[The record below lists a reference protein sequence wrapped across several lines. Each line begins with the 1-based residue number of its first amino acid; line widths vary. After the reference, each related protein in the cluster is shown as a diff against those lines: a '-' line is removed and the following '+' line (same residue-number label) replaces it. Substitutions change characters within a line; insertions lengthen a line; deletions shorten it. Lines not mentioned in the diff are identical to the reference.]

1 MLNEKGLLSET
12 PTIKLLLTVFEENLT
27 GYLYIKRQEIVKALY
42 FKNGELV
49 WASSSSDVD
58 KIENILLLKGLVKPI
73 IIEELKREN
82 ELNKSA
88 GKLLLERGIITLEE
102 FIKFTKEQLGNII
115 ISVLNWREGEYRYVK
130 EPPPDNQFNLD
141 LNIMSFVFNFI
152 INDLD
157 ESIIMREIGSFHTK
171 LVRNFDEIKIK
182 KYSLSDKQKEILFIF
197 DNEIKLEDFLSRYSE
212 TNKRS
217 LLKIVYF
224 FLMAELILK
233 DEFELPDISTLDEKD
248 NKDDLGEFKI
258 ETKQDNLYIIDGY
271 KKEEEDENSVEK
283 EEDFDIQKMI
293 SEEEK
298 QGKSFNFIILFIVLI
313 FIIGS
318 IILYLLLS
326 ESKKENKIDNYN
338 KKEIINVEDRK
349 SIVKKDNKGFEILM
363 QKGDS
368 KQEKLDKSPDK
379 NKKNIENMGENKT
392 RNNYKSKRSESPDA
406 LSYFNQG
413 KYEIAAGIWKKEL
426 KKKNIKYTILLEYD
440 MLKESVFNAY
450 KKTKDKNRFFIIT
463 KKKNNRIG
471 FLVMWGMFD
480 TEHDAARALIELPG
494 FFLNQK
500 PSAKVIDLEQYI
512 E

>member
-1 MLNEKGLLSET
+1 MLNEKGFLSET

-27 GYLYIKRQEIVKALY
+27 GYLYIKKQEIVKALY

-73 IIEELKREN
+73 IIEELKKEN
-82 ELNKSA
+82 KLNKSS

-115 ISVLNWREGEYRYVK
+115 ISVLKWHEGEYRYVK

-141 LNIMSFVFNFI
+141 LNIMNFVFNFI

-157 ESIIMREIGSFHTK
+157 ESIIMKEIGSFHTK
-171 LVRNFDEIKIK
+171 LVRNFDERKIK
-182 KYSLSDKQKEILFIF
+182 KYSLSDKQKELLFIF
-197 DNEIKLEDFLSRYSE
+197 DNEIKLKDFLSRYSE
-212 TNKRS
+212 ANKRS

-258 ETKQDNLYIIDGY
+258 EAKQDNLYVIDSY
-271 KKEEEDENSVEK
+271 EEEEEEKNSVEK
-283 EEDFDIQKMI
+283 EEDFDVQKMI
-293 SEEEK
+293 LEEEK

-326 ESKKENKIDNYN
+326 ESKKEDKIDNSN
-338 KKEIINVEDRK
+338 KKEIINVEGK
-349 SIVKKDNKGFEILM
+349 KPIVKKD
-363 QKGDS
+363 S
-368 KQEKLDKSPDK
+368 KQKKLDKSPDK
-379 NKKNIENMGENKT
+379 NKKNIENIGENKT

-413 KYEIAAGIWKKEL
+413 KYEIAAEIWKKEL
-426 KKKNIKYTILLEYD
+426 KKKNIRYTILLEYD
-440 MLKESVFNAY
+440 MLKGSVFKAY
-450 KKTKDKNRFFIIT
+450 KKTKDKNKFFIIT

-480 TEHDAARALIELPG
+480 TEQDAVRALIELPV